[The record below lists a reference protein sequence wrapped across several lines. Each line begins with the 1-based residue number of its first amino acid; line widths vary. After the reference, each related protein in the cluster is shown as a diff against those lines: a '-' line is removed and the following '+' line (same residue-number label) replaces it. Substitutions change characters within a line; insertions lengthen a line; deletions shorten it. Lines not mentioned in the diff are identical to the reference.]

1 MKDSRRLIHLFLL
14 LSLQTP
20 IALGL
25 ERTVTV
31 EACNSVCGFQALLA
45 RHEEAV
51 RNTNQRHP
59 QWQNELF
66 KQNQSAY
73 QIGDSLTFFTYNY
86 KTISYD
92 KTVALCRYQSDKT
105 YIFVGKK
112 EWENEQVTE
121 ANVQAFKQAFEEST
135 PPSSINPNAG
145 IRAILEQTF
154 GPAPN
159 KSGDAHIY
167 VLIYDIIDA
176 GNLEAYIAG
185 YFSPNDQGNGS
196 YSNRKDLLYIDC
208 NPANPGSSDVL
219 RNVAHELQHLL
230 HYGADRD
237 EDLYGGTWVNE
248 GASEYASVI
257 CGYSLRSPSKYLN
270 NPGRS
275 LLTFDYNDNSLIDY
289 EKVALWTYYLGEK
302 FGPSLIGQI
311 VQQPE
316 NSVEGVRAALQAKGI
331 SLSFEEI
338 FSNFV
343 VANYLNNPSLDA
355 QGYFG
360 YRTITLPPFAPS
372 GDFGS
377 YPIDHQTKTLA
388 AYSSQYIRFYGQDS
402 TAILT
407 LTSLRP
413 ADTRAL
419 ILQMADQPKVEKL
432 DFDSQGKTYASLKA
446 IGRSVKRL
454 VLTTVNFSF
463 VNTLSYSVTT
473 EIEDSKPPLITSG
486 PQESIPGNN
495 SITII
500 WKTDEYAT
508 SLVEYGLT
516 PQYGQVARDLTLT
529 TDHKIVLSG
538 LAADTAY
545 HYRVGSVDAR
555 DNGPSYSADF
565 SFTTVTP
572 TGQSIVTLAQSHA
585 YGYLG
590 RSLAVGSDQTIHFL
604 YHEKSG
610 EERFI
615 YHQKSS
621 DHGATWSAPVVV
633 DRTCLS
639 GGMPSVAVDSLLRL
653 HVCWHAKATVNGAY
667 GIYYSRSDDGGSTWS
682 PSQRISPAAADHDQ
696 LYSAIALDR
705 QHNPHIVWNSALYS
719 DYFEG
724 DVYHAWSQDQG
735 QTWQPGSQISQSAF
749 HRCFVPTIDFDSKGR
764 CHVTY
769 SDGLF
774 DDQSRNAYYQWS
786 EDGSHWNAPVRISS
800 SGVLYDG
807 MIAMVV
813 DAADQVHIAYA
824 DNYTPGDIRIMY
836 TSVRSAE
843 VAPPQSVAA
852 SSLGIEGH
860 AFHPSLS
867 RDDRGVIYLLYCD
880 APATAGLN
888 KLNRAREED
897 IDPFRWN
904 RLLATGA
911 GDIYLSLNR
920 KGVWLPGANVT
931 SDGVDSQNPEMPNR
945 QSGSEAVHLL
955 WMNVQNEAAHV
966 VRYARLNTRS
976 VPSAPPRIVNRSPQA
991 DAVEVPYF
999 SVHRLFA
1006 DFDQRIVSDSLIP
1019 ENVILA
1025 GEKSGI
1031 LSAELTY
1038 LEDQKRLLISPVYD
1052 FQPEERVTVR
1062 LRNHITNE
1070 AGLGL
1075 DGNGNGTDDGSPE
1088 DDVEWRFTTQSRD
1101 TTAPFLAIGLLQ
1113 HPVLNRYLSVY
1124 VKSRERLAFAPMVQ
1138 IGEEQIVMSL
1148 LNAATFLYKGDYK
1161 LSSGGTMQLS
1171 ATGTDLAGNEGR
1183 TERGF
1188 AAALLTVA
1196 QGGVLHS
1203 TDGRVQLHIP
1213 AGTLAEDAYASI
1225 VRIEPGDLMDA
1236 NFSGETDR
1244 CYSIL
1249 PEQMNGRIVF
1259 TQAADGSGS
1268 PVIQR
1273 RDADGRWM
1281 DLATVQEG
1289 DRLSASTPRMGVF
1302 RVTLS
1307 EQMPDQ
1313 YQLSQNYPNPF
1324 SAGNSET
1331 SFQIQLPQRQFTEL
1345 AIYNLLG
1352 EKVHTLIRGALNP
1365 GVHRFTW
1372 NGRDASGTPL
1382 AAGLYFYR
1390 FSSGKCLLTKKMIIL
1405 R

>member
-1 MKDSRRLIHLFLL
+1 MKNPLRLILLFLL
-14 LSLQTP
+14 LGLQTMD
-20 IALGL
+20 ASG
-25 ERTVTV
+25 RARSVTV
-31 EACNSVCGFQALLA
+31 EPCTGVCGSQALLA

-51 RNTNQRHP
+51 LNTNLRHP
-59 QWQNELF
+59 EWQNGLF
-66 KQNQSAY
+66 KQNQSTY

-92 KTVALCRYQSDKT
+92 KTVALCRYQSEET
-105 YIFVGKK
+105 YIFVGDK
-112 EWENEQVTE
+112 EWESEQVTD
-121 ANVQAFKQAFEEST
+121 ANVQAFKQAFEERT
-135 PPSSINPNAG
+135 PPGSIDPNAG
-145 IRAILEQTF
+145 IRAILKQTF

-159 KSGDAHIY
+159 KSGDGHIY
-167 VLIYDIIDA
+167 VLIYNIIDA
-176 GNLEAYIAG
+176 GNPDAYVAG

-311 VQQPE
+311 VRQPE
-316 NSVEGVRAALQAKGI
+316 NSVEGVRAALQAKAL
-331 SLSFEEI
+331 SLSFEEL

-343 VANYLNNPSLDA
+343 VANYLNQPDLDA
-355 QGYFG
+355 QGYYG

-377 YPIDHQTKTLA
+377 YPIDSQTKTLPA
-388 AYSSQYIRFYGQDS
+388 FSSHYIRFYGQDS
-402 TAILT
+402 TATLT

-419 ILQMADQPKVEKL
+419 ILKIADQPKVEKL
-432 DFDSQGKTYASLKA
+432 DFDSQGKTSTSLKA
-446 IGRSVKRL
+446 IGRSVKNL
-454 VLTTVNFSF
+454 VLTAVSLAG
-463 VNTLSYSVTT
+463 VNTLAYSVTS
-473 EIEDSKPPLITSG
+473 EIEDIKPPLITSG

-508 SLVEYGLT
+508 SVVEYGLT
-516 PQYGQVARDLTLT
+516 PQYGQVAQDSTLT
-529 TDHKIVLSG
+529 TDHKIVLNH
-538 LAADTAY
+538 LAANTTY
-545 HYRVGSVDAR
+545 HYRVGSMDVR

-565 SFTTVTP
+565 TFTTVTP
-572 TGQSIVTLAQSHA
+572 TGESIVTLAQSHA

-590 RSLAVGSDQTIHFL
+590 RSLAVDANQTIHFL

-610 EERFI
+610 EDRFI

-621 DHGATWSAPVVV
+621 DQGATWSVPVVV
-633 DRTCLS
+633 DQTCLS
-639 GGMPSVAVDSLLRL
+639 GGMPSVAVDSLQRL
-653 HVCWHAKATVNGAY
+653 HVCWHAKATANSTY

-682 PSQRISPAAADHDQ
+682 RAQRISPAAADHDQ

-705 QHNPHIVWNSALYS
+705 QQNPHIVWNSALYS
-719 DYFEG
+719 DYYEG

-735 QTWQPGSQISQSAF
+735 TTWQPSSQISQSAF
-749 HRCFVPTIDFDSKGR
+749 HHCFVPTIDFDSKGR

-769 SDGLF
+769 SDGRF
-774 DDQSRNAYYQWS
+774 DDQSLNAYYAYS
-786 EDGSHWNAPVRISS
+786 DDGITWNVPVRISS

-807 MIAMVV
+807 MVAMVV

-836 TSVRSAE
+836 TNVRSNE
-843 VAPPQSVAA
+843 VAPPQAIAA
-852 SSLGIEGH
+852 SNLGIEGH

-867 RDDRGVIYLLYCD
+867 RDERGVIYLLYCD
-880 APATAGLN
+880 APAAAGLD
-888 KLNRAREED
+888 KLNRARDED
-897 IDPFRWN
+897 IDAFRWN
-904 RLLATGA
+904 RLLLAGA
-911 GDIYLSLNR
+911 GDIYLSLSRND
-920 KGVWLPGANVT
+920 VWLPGANVT
-931 SDGVDSQNPEMPNR
+931 SDAVDSQNPEMPSR
-945 QSGSEAVHLL
+945 QTGSDAVHLL
-955 WMNVQNEAAHV
+955 WMNVESTTAHV

-976 VPSAPPRIVNRSPQA
+976 VASAPPRVVHLSPQA
-991 DAVEVPYF
+991 DAVGAPYF

-1019 ENVILA
+1019 ENVILR
-1025 GEKSGI
+1025 GEKSGA
-1031 LSAELTY
+1031 LSAVLSY
-1038 LEDQKRLLISPVYD
+1038 LEDQKRLLISPMSD
-1052 FQPEERVTVR
+1052 FQPEEKVTVR

-1075 DGNGNGTDDGSPE
+1075 DGNGNGVDDGSPE
-1088 DDVEWRFTTQSRD
+1088 DDVVWRFTTQARD
-1101 TTAPFLAIGLLQ
+1101 TIAPSLAIGLLQ
-1113 HPVLNRYLSVY
+1113 HPVLSRYLSVY
-1124 VKSRERLAFAPMVQ
+1124 VKSRERLASAPVVQ
-1138 IGEEQIVMSL
+1138 IGEEMIAMSL
-1148 LNAATFLYKGDYK
+1148 LNSETFLYKGDYR
-1161 LSSGGTMQLS
+1161 LSSGGMMQLS

-1183 TERGF
+1183 SDRGF

-1203 TDGRVQLHIP
+1203 PDGRVQLYVS
-1213 AGTLAEDAYASI
+1213 AGALSEDAFASM
-1225 VRIEPGDLMDA
+1225 VRIEPGDLTHS
-1236 NFSGETDR
+1236 NSRGESEC
-1244 CYSIL
+1244 CYAIW
-1249 PEQMNGRIVF
+1249 PEQLNGKLVF
-1259 TQAADGSGS
+1259 TQATAGSGT

-1273 RDADGRWM
+1273 SDADGRWVN
-1281 DLATVQEG
+1281 LATVQEG
-1289 DRLSASTPRMGVF
+1289 ERLSASTPRMGVF
-1302 RVTLS
+1302 RVTAS
-1307 EQMPDQ
+1307 EQLPEH

-1324 SAGNSET
+1324 SAGKSET
-1331 SFQIQLPQRQFTEL
+1331 SFQVQLPQRQVVEI

-1352 EKVHTLIRGALNP
+1352 EKVHTLLRGALNP

-1372 NGRDASGTPL
+1372 NGRNASGARL

-1390 FSSGKCLLTKKMIIL
+1390 FSSGNYLLTKKMVIL
-1405 R
+1405 P